1 MKQYTE
7 EQIVKGVDTIICD
20 GGFVA
25 QKVLE
30 GLEIIAKQEP
40 DLDNNR
46 LPRQFIED
54 VFELAFG
61 ADAINKKYDYSE
73 ALARLREFS
82 DNALKWEEQ
91 EDQS

>member
-1 MKQYTE
+1 MKRYTE
-7 EQIVKGVDTIICD
+7 EQIATAVDIIIGD
-20 GGFVA
+20 SGFVA
-25 QKVLE
+25 QQVLE
-30 GLEIIAKQEP
+30 SLEIIAKQEP
-40 DLDNNR
+40 DLDTNR

-54 VFELAFG
+54 VFEVAFG
-61 ADAINKKYDYSE
+61 DDAINKKYDYSE